1 MQGSSMKRSTPSR
14 LRGLRSA
21 ALGAALFVLSA
32 SDALAVSVSPNALYL
47 DNRNR
52 SGLLTLYNPGNL
64 PEEIEIG
71 FAFGYPVSDSLGNIS
86 VSLVPIAPEGEPSLV
101 PFLRAFPLRLR
112 LAPGQRQVIRI
123 RAEPPANL
131 PSGEYWGRITIT
143 SRGGQPPIEQREG
156 NITLSVAL
164 QTVIV
169 AAVTYRNGPMQ
180 TGVEIGR
187 GDARITPEGAQ
198 LLLDLTRQGNAA
210 FIGRLVA
217 QVVAPNGDVVAE
229 DEADIAVYRTLRARV
244 VVPLKSVPADITGY
258 KIRFSIDTQR
268 TDLPSGGPIPA
279 PRLTGE
285 VVVR

>member
-1 MQGSSMKRSTPSR
+1 MKDRLHTR
-14 LRGLRSA
+14 LRGVRLAVVAA
-21 ALGAALFVLSA
+21 ALSLMSA

-52 SGLLTLYNPGNL
+52 SGLLTLYNPGSL

-86 VSLVPIAPEGEPSLV
+86 ISLVPVAPEGEPSLV

-112 LAPGQRQVIRI
+112 LAPGQRQVVRI
-123 RAEPPANL
+123 RADPPANL
-131 PSGEYWGRITIT
+131 PNGEYWGRITVT
-143 SRGGQPPIEQREG
+143 SRGGQPPIEQRQG
-156 NITLSVAL
+156 DITLSVAL

-180 TGVEIGR
+180 TGLDVGT
-187 GDARITPEGAQ
+187 GDARITADGAQ
-198 LLLDLTRQGNAA
+198 LLLDLTRKGNAA

-229 DEADIAVYRTLRARV
+229 DETDIAVYRTLRARL
-244 VVPLKSVPADITGY
+244 VVPLKSAPADITGY
-258 KIRFSIDTQR
+258 RIRFAIDTQR
-268 TDLPSGGPIPA
+268 TDLPAGGPITA

-285 VVVR
+285 VAVR